1 MRFVRAFAWLR
12 WRIFMNGL
20 ERSGRRDA
28 VERFSRA
35 TEQLGPIL
43 MGILLVPTLVGLAGL
58 GLLAGRAIGRDEG
71 FASPVTLV
79 ARLVL
84 LVLFVTATL
93 GPLLFPAARQPRN
106 FVRLL
111 LLPIPR
117 RVLFAVESASTL
129 ADPWVLVL
137 VPLVVT
143 MPFGLAW
150 SGHAI
155 GAIAAMAAGVVLFLL
170 VVGLAFLVTSVFQL
184 AMRDRRRG
192 ELIAVIAVFIP
203 LLLSLFSMLSPDRRR
218 AEPRQSAKPPA
229 RVERWFEG
237 APASGPLHY
246 VPTELYLATV
256 IPAPADPSRPAT
268 AFLALL
274 LLGAAVLGLSW
285 AAYQRLLAGPTG
297 TKRRAAGG
305 GRGAWLALPGL
316 GAAASAVAAAELRLI
331 TRAPRGRVAL
341 VTPILVTG
349 FFAVPALLGRQ
360 DGLFQTTTV
369 PPAVLFGLLAAAFA
383 LLAVGPIAFNQF
395 AADGPGLTLQIL
407 APIGDHELLAG
418 KAAGLAVAAVVPA
431 LVAQLL
437 LIGLFPGTPVGL
449 VLLAPVVVV
458 TACFTLAPVWAV
470 LSALFGRAA
479 DLNSIG
485 RGSNPH
491 PAANLLGMLATA
503 LALVPPVGLGLFVAV
518 WLGQPNLAA
527 VPAALWAVPAWLAGR
542 ALLCGPAAATWRARR
557 ENLALV
563 AQGR

>member
-12 WRIFMNGL
+12 WRVFMNGL

-28 VERFSRA
+28 VERFTRA

-43 MGILLVPTLVGLAGL
+43 TGILLVPTVAGLAGL
-58 GLLAGRAIGRDEG
+58 GLLAGRAIGRDGG
-71 FASPVTLV
+71 FTSPVALAVRVVLV
-79 ARLVL
+79 
-84 LVLFVTATL
+84 VLFLTATL
-93 GPLLFPAARQPRN
+93 GPLFFPAARQPRN

-129 ADPWVLVL
+129 ADPWILML

-143 MPFGLAW
+143 MPFGLIW

-155 GAIAAMAAGVVLFLL
+155 GAIAAMVAGVLLLLL
-170 VVGLAFLVTSVFQL
+170 VIGLAFFVTSAFQL

-192 ELIAVIAVFIP
+192 EIIAVVAVFIP
-203 LLLSLFSMLSPDRRR
+203 LVLSMFSMLSPNRRRTDRRS
-218 AEPRQSAKPPA
+218 AEPPV
-229 RVERWFEG
+229 RVERWFTR
-237 APASGPLHY
+237 APATGALHY
-246 VPTELYLATV
+246 LPTELYLATV
-256 IPAPADPSRPAT
+256 TRPTADPSRSAT
-268 AFLALL
+268 A
-274 LLGAAVLGLSW
+274 LLGLLGLGTAVQGLSW
-285 AAYQRLLAGPTG
+285 AAYQRLLAGPAATRRRTAAG
-297 TKRRAAGG
+297 SRAA
-305 GRGAWLALPGL
+305 WLSMPGL
-316 GAAASAVAAAELRLI
+316 GTAASAVAVAELRLI

-341 VTPILVTG
+341 ITPILVTG
-349 FFAVPALLGRQ
+349 FFAVPTLLGRQ
-360 DGLFQTTTV
+360 DGPFQTTAV

-407 APIGDHELLAG
+407 APIGDRELLTG

-437 LIGLFPGTPVGL
+437 LVGLFPRTPPGL
-449 VLLAPVVVV
+449 ALLPPVAVV
-458 TACFTLAPVWAV
+458 TGCLTLAPVWAV
-470 LSALFGRAA
+470 LSAIFGRAV

-485 RGSNPH
+485 RGGNPH

-503 LALVPPVGLGLFVAV
+503 LALIPPIALGALALF
-518 WLGQPNLAA
+518 WFERPNA
-527 VPAALWAVPAWLAGR
+527 AALLALIWAVPAWLAGR
-542 ALLCGPAAATWRARR
+542 GLLRGPVAAIWRARR
-557 ENLALV
+557 ENLGLV